1 MKKLLLATVVVSV
14 LSIALAH
21 AADSR
26 VFEMRTYYAAPGK
39 LDAVHA
45 RFRDHA
51 CRLLAKH
58 GIAQL
63 GYWVP
68 VDNAENKL
76 IWVAIHPSREAGA
89 QAWKSFFADP
99 DWQKAFKESEA
110 NGKLVERVEAR
121 FMTATDFSPDIKP
134 SAAGNRVFELRTYTA
149 ESGRLP
155 NLLARFRDH
164 TIKLFK
170 KHGMTNIAYWTLMKD
185 QPGADDILIY
195 ILAHKSEDAAKAS
208 FTAFRADPDWIA
220 VKKASEEKVGGSL
233 TVKDGVKSLFLKATD
248 YSPMK

>member
-1 MKKLLLATVVVSV
+1 MNKLLLAAVVVPV
-14 LSIALAH
+14 LNVALAR

-39 LDAVHA
+39 LDAVHT

-63 GYWVP
+63 GFWVP
-68 VDNAENKL
+68 ADNVENKL
-76 IWVAIHPSREAGA
+76 IWVAIHPSREAAA

-110 NGKLVERVEAR
+110 NGKLVEKVETR
-121 FMTATDFSPDIKP
+121 FLTATDFSPEIKP
-134 SAAGNRVFELRTYTA
+134 VAAGDRVFEMRTYTA

-164 TIKLFK
+164 TVKLFK
-170 KHGMTNIAYWTLMKD
+170 KHGITNIAYWTLMPD
-185 QPGADDILIY
+185 QPGADSTLIY
-195 ILAHKSEDAAKAS
+195 ILAHKSQEAAKAS
-208 FTAFRADPDWIA
+208 FAAFRADPDWIA
-220 VKKASEEKVGGSL
+220 ARKASEAKAGGSL
-233 TVKDGVKSLFLKATD
+233 TVKDGVKSL
-248 YSPMK
+248 

>member
-1 MKKLLLATVVVSV
+1 MKKTLITLVAV
-14 LSIALAH
+14 LVITSCLH

-51 CRLLAKH
+51 CRLLVKH

-76 IWVAIHPSREAGA
+76 IWVAVHPSREAGA

-110 NGKLVERVEAR
+110 NGKLVDKVESR
-121 FMTATDFSPDIKP
+121 FLTATDFSPEIKS
-134 SAAGNRVFELRTYTA
+134 SATGGRVFELRTYTA
-149 ESGRLP
+149 EAGRLP

-164 TIKLFK
+164 TVKLFE
-170 KHGMTNIAYWTLMKD
+170 KHGITNIAYWTPMAG
-185 QPGADDILIY
+185 QPGADDTLIY
-195 ILAHKSEDAAKAS
+195 ILAHKSEEAAKAS
-208 FTAFRADPDWIA
+208 FTAFRADPVWIA
-220 VKKASEEKVGGSL
+220 VKKASEEKAGGSL